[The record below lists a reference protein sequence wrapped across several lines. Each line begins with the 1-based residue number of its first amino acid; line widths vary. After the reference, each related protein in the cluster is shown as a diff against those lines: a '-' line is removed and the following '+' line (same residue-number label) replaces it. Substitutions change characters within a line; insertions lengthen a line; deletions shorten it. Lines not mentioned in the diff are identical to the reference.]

1 MDKETS
7 EREALLPCPW
17 CGGTRICPDQFLAPH
32 EIEANGGKYAW
43 TMCCEEPACGYMTAT
58 YRTLEEA
65 RAAWNR
71 RAPPSDQWIPVTER
85 MPDDETEVLTFGE
98 ADVVPGF
105 VITTDDGPLWYD
117 YGGTPMDYQPTHWS
131 HYPEPPKEP
140 KP

>member
-71 RAPPSDQWIPVTER
+71 RAQPASVPE
-85 MPDDETEVLTFGE
+85 
-98 ADVVPGF
+98 DVRDAEHGVQF
-105 VITTDDGPLWYD
+105 VIEQAG
-117 YGGTPMDYQPTHWS
+117 
-131 HYPEPPKEP
+131 EPKEGV
-140 KP
+140 